1 VSNSPDSVLA
11 DLLRRFDS
19 RRPLRRHFNTVV
31 ENAIAA
37 HGDLS
42 IPRAYYSAAS
52 VYLAWG
58 SGERVLGT
66 DSEFVRYRPRLSQNS
81 PKTPR
86 AALTANFSDIDRIPR
101 SRSPDSDWRR
111 CTVEPP
117 EADYP
122 LIRAFY

>member
-66 DSEFVRYRPRLSQNS
+66 DSEFVRYRPRLSQPLRHLARHLQRIS
-81 PKTPR
+81 VTLIEFR
-86 AALTANFSDIDRIPR
+86 AAARPILTGAGVRLSPQKRITR
-101 SRSPDSDWRR
+101 
-111 CTVEPP
+111 
-117 EADYP
+117 
-122 LIRAFY
+122 